1 MFRNTIKINKDIF
14 LSRPVRE
21 IFFWIIYLFL
31 FLIFTLIKSPG
42 QIYIPV
48 FLIKNIAP
56 IIFFF
61 INDRFCFPILFVQ
74 KKKWLFFAAILV
86 SLFSYL
92 AFRVLLAAQLFPAFF
107 PDFSEIHQARIFL
120 MDHGYMFMLYT
131 LYGLFYWY
139 AKKLIFTEKKL
150 RMSENATLELKNET
164 LQANN
169 DKLQAE
175 YNYLKS
181 QINPHFLYN
190 TLNFFYANTWQNN
203 PDTAQGIALLSE
215 IMRYSLSKGDENG
228 RVSLLKEWQQLE
240 NLVTLNQL
248 RYQQDLPVVIE
259 VKGEIRGVNI
269 MPHLLITPVEN
280 AFKHG
285 DLRHP
290 LRIHLQVGPQQLD
303 FRVQNH
309 IQQST
314 RQINEGGGM
323 GLDNLRKRLR
333 HEYADKALLEYQATD
348 NIFTLHLMLPLT
360 GANTVQYPQSHAM
373 PAAV

>member
-1 MFRNTIKINKDIF
+1 MSRSIF
-14 LSRPVRE
+14 YTRLAKE
-21 IFFWIIYLFL
+21 IYFWLGYTFFFL
-31 FLIFTLIKSPG
+31 MIALIRAPG
-42 QIYIPV
+42 QIHVPIY
-48 FLIKNIAP
+48 LMKNTSIV
-56 IIFFF
+56 IFFF
-61 INDRFCFPILFVQ
+61 INDRFCFPILFKQ
-74 KKKWLFFAAILV
+74 KNKILFAAAITV
-86 SLFSYL
+86 SMFSYL
-92 AFRVLLAAQLFPAFF
+92 VLRILLVSQLIPALF
-107 PDFSEIHQARIFL
+107 PDFDEVYKGRIFL
-120 MDHGYMFMLYT
+120 TDHIATFVSFVA
-131 LYGLFYWY
+131 YGLLYRY
-139 AKKLIFTEKKL
+139 GQVQVDTEKKL
-150 RMSENATLELKNET
+150 LMSEKAVLELRNDA

-203 PDTAQGIALLSE
+203 PDTAQGISLLSE